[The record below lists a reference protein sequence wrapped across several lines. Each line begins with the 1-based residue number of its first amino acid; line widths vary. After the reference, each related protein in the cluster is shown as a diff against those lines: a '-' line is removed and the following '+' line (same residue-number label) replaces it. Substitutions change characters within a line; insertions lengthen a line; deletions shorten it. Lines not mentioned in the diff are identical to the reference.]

1 MMYYILYNNALLH
14 IMLCTST
21 HKCINKYV
29 LINVLY
35 HIIIYYMH
43 NTYVYNTYI
52 LCIYNKCVYYVYNTL
67 LNFQPKVIMF
77 PI

>member
-14 IMLCTST
+14 IMLCILI

-29 LINVLY
+29 LINMLY
-35 HIIIYYMH
+35 YIIICYMH